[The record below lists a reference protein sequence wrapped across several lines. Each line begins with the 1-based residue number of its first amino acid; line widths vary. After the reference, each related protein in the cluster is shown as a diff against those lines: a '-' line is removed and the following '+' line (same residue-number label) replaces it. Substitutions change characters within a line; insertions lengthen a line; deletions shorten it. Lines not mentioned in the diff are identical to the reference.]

1 MKTKFQEIL
10 DKAELLFSR
19 YPIVLAM
26 AFLATVGVLIISDSP
41 SSFSNNFEIKKF
53 ALVSSLGISLMF
65 ALKILS
71 QRIGKEFL
79 LQILGILFLI
89 GFYFALPEK
98 EKFFTEQYAFLVGPT
113 FILSHL
119 FVAFAAFLNKEKEI
133 YFWQFNKNLFV
144 NLFLTIVFTGVL
156 TGGVELAIL
165 ATDKLFDLD
174 VVSQTYLDI
183 FLTMLIF
190 GSCFIFLLFNENGLR
205 HLEKDDDYPVIL
217 KFFTQFILIPLLFI
231 YLVILYFY
239 GLKIAINWELPR
251 GWVSYLILAYSV
263 VGILALLLVHPLK
276 EASAKSWVKGFSK
289 IFYYT
294 LVPLLVLLYV
304 AIFTRILEYGF
315 TEARYFVLLIGL
327 WLTSVVFYFIFSKKT
342 TVKFIPI
349 SLFAFGVFALI
360 FPYLNA
366 FSVAKRSQKNE
377 LNLILTKNNLL
388 TNGTID
394 FSKNVNYDIASEIGN
409 KFEFLTKR
417 KQTDYLLSFIKE
429 SEQKKDLTQQFE
441 NMNFWSINSLVFGY
455 FTNVNESQ
463 QEIAQ
468 KNNEYKELVSTN
480 TVINIEDYH
489 YISTLSKLKYND
501 GSPSTDYFMQIGED
515 KIRIEEDVYDLKNS
529 KFLVSL
535 NGGKKVDLMPQI
547 VQIFENYPKNNTW
560 NQVPEI
566 KIEADLGKYKMIL
579 LLERLSKNQNY
590 YINDNG
596 NVLIL
601 VQKK

>member
-1 MKTKFQEIL
+1 MKTKLQEIFL
-10 DKAELLFSR
+10 KAEHLFVR
-19 YPIVLAM
+19 YPMVLTM

-41 SSFSNNFEIKKF
+41 SAFSNNFEIKKF
-53 ALVSSLGISLMF
+53 ALVSTLGISLMF
-65 ALKILS
+65 ALKMLS
-71 QRIGKEFL
+71 QRIGKELL
-79 LQILGILFLI
+79 LQVLGIGFLI
-89 GFYFALPEK
+89 GFYFVLPKE

-119 FVAFAAFLNKEKEI
+119 FVAFAAFLNKGKEI

-231 YLVILYFY
+231 YLVILYLY
-239 GLKIAINWELPR
+239 GLKITINWELPR

-294 LVPLLVLLYV
+294 LVPLLVLLYI

-327 WLTSVVFYFIFSKKT
+327 WLTSVVMYFIFSKKT
-342 TVKFIPI
+342 TIQFIPI
-349 SLFAFGVFALI
+349 SLFVFGVFALI

-377 LNLILTKNNLL
+377 LNLILTQNNLL
-388 TNGTID
+388 SNGTID
-394 FSKNVNYDIASEIGN
+394 FDKNINAEIASEVSN

-417 KQTDYLLSFIKE
+417 KEFDYLQSLIKNPQHKKELKE
-429 SEQKKDLTQQFE
+429 SFEQ
-441 NMNFWSINSLVFGY
+441 MNFWKSNFLISGY
-455 FTNVNESQ
+455 FTNKNERQ
-463 QEIAQ
+463 DDLIEKEFQ
-468 KNNEYKELVSTN
+468 ELVSSKTEM
-480 TVINIEDYH
+480 NIENYH
-489 YISTLSKLKYND
+489 YISTLRKLKDRD
-501 GSPSTDYFMQIGED
+501 GAPSVDYFMQVGED
-515 KIRIEEDVYDLKNS
+515 KIRIEEDVYDLKRS

-535 NGGKKVDLMPQI
+535 NGGEKINLMPQFI
-547 VQIFENYPKNNTW
+547 NFFENYPKNETW
-560 NQVPEI
+560 HQVPEI
-566 KIEADLGKYKMIL
+566 KIEADLGKYKMIFL
-579 LLERLSKNQNY
+579 FDRISKTSQNY
-590 YINDNG
+590 YFDNAG
-596 NVLIL
+596 TTLVL